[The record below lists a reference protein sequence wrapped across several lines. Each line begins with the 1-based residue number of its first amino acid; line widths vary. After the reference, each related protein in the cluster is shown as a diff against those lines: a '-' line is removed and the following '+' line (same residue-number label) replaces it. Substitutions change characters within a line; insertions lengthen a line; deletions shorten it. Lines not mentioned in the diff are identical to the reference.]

1 MLLLLPSPL
10 VQAGGQS
17 SRGVGGGGHAL
28 TRALG
33 GEARGFPRP
42 AVVPFG
48 GQGSDGGAPQVAQL
62 RVG

>member
-33 GEARGFPRP
+33 GEARGLPHP
-42 AVVPFG
+42 AAVPFG
-48 GQGSDGGAPQVAQL
+48 GQGSGGGAP
-62 RVG
+62 